1 MSYSVI
7 GLDKH
12 GRKIRYQNYEESSDA
27 YEHLVA
33 LKKTY
38 PQSEFKVEQS
48 NQKGTTLTKAV
59 ALCKRVLK
67 NRRESLK

>member
-7 GLDKH
+7 GMDKH

-38 PQSEFKVEQS
+38 PQFEFKVEES
-48 NQKGTTLTKAV
+48 RQKGTSLSKAIN
-59 ALCKRVLK
+59 LCKSMIVKRRDQLK
-67 NRRESLK
+67 